1 MQTKD
6 QVSKIKN
13 WKVIT
18 SVATASAL
26 GVSGLALAGPDRSG
40 TPERIDLR
48 DTASVTTIGTA
59 PTVPTTL
66 AEALSRVVDSVPTDD
81 YTTDSP
87 FDERSVQ
94 SEDSPNSPPTPDT
107 PDQPSPDS
115 PATPDQPSPDSPASP
130 ASVDTDDG
138 SADT

>member
-6 QVSKIKN
+6 QVGKIKN

-18 SVATASAL
+18 SVAAASAL
-26 GVSGLALAGPDRSG
+26 GISGLALAGPDRSG
-40 TPERIDLR
+40 TPDRIDLR
-48 DTASVTTIGTA
+48 DTASVTTIGTT

-66 AEALSRVVDSVPTDD
+66 ADALNRVVDSVPTDD
-81 YTTDSP
+81 RTTDSP

-94 SEDSPNSPPTPDT
+94 SPPDDSPNSPPTPDS

-115 PATPDQPSPDSPASP
+115 PATPDQPSPDSPAS
-130 ASVDTDDG
+130 VDTDDG